1 MIKLLAIDDNKNNLL
16 ALKALLEDLLDD
28 CIVLTS
34 QSAVEG
40 IEMAKKHNPDT
51 IFLDV
56 IMPEMDGY
64 KTCEIL
70 KSDESTE
77 SIPVILLTALMTDTN
92 SKIKGL
98 EAGAEAFLA
107 KPIDTSELIAQARA
121 MIRIKQAE
129 EKLRIK
135 KQSLE
140 HEVISQTKKLDDTN
154 RDYKNILENIGE
166 GIGKLDE
173 KNNFT
178 YINTV
183 GAEIFG
189 YPKKTLLK
197 EKLKNILS
205 KDMYK
210 IVMQQTSMTEPG
222 KSAKFYIKTI
232 TKKGI
237 EKTLYVTAMPE
248 FDNNGNYAGA
258 SGIFRDVTKNLRD
271 EKLLKKQFEL
281 AKISSATNNINL
293 IAKALLEFA
302 IDADDLDSGGVYM
315 RDKMNREFKLVTS
328 AGISDEFLNAVSSFG
343 FSKIQ
348 QQMSETSEMFFC
360 MFNDLPLYKEI
371 KVNEGLKAVGI
382 VPITHN
388 DSLIAILIVASH
400 KFEKIS
406 ENTKQSVNY
415 LAAQLN
421 SAFKRIIVEQENI
434 ANIAKYKSL
443 VEGTKDAILTI
454 RKGIITDC
462 NQALC
467 KMLGYKSKST
477 FIGKSPL
484 NFTTNQII
492 GGINPTKKG
501 IEAIEETL
509 KNNFYEFEWVLKK
522 ANGELL
528 WVEAR
533 LSLFSTGRQRFISV
547 ILRDLSVQREKEE
560 EIRKFKTITDEAH
573 YGCAMTDL
581 KGKLI
586 YLNKAFADMHTYKIE
601 ALLNKNIKILQGNT
615 SNSNLSDLINQILDR
630 GHLESTEIWNSTKD
644 GKQFPALLNGMLIK
658 DENNTPSYISYT
670 IIDIS
675 EIKQYESDIRKAL
688 SKAEESDKLKAAFLA
703 SISHELRTPLNA
715 VIGFSQLLS
724 SDLENEEVDLY
735 SNLIYESGL
744 HLKEIVDDI
753 FYFTMVKSGQEKL
766 NLSKINP
773 SLLIAEVHKLSL
785 EIKENTK
792 KEDINIKLELP
803 EEKPLLISD
812 NLKII
817 HVFKQ
822 LIRNAF
828 KFTKK
833 GTIKIGF
840 EAGNQDYII
849 FFVKDTGIG
858 IPEEKIDII
867 FEFFRQADDALS
879 RQYEGTG
886 MGLALTKK
894 LLEMLNGHIWVE
906 SQVNKGS
913 AFYFKIPLK
922 PQNDEGLTYQ

>member
-16 ALKALLEDLLDD
+16 TLKALLEDLLDN
-28 CIVLTS
+28 CIVLTA
-34 QSAVEG
+34 QSAAEG
-40 IEMAKKHNPDT
+40 IKLAKKNNPDT
-51 IFLDV
+51 IILDV
-56 IMPEMDGY
+56 IMPDLDGFQ
-64 KTCEIL
+64 TCKIL
-70 KSDESTE
+70 KTDKATE
-77 SIPVILLTALMTDTN
+77 SIPVILLTALMTDKA
-92 SKIKGL
+92 SKIRGL
-98 EAGAEAFLA
+98 EAGAEAFIT
-107 KPIDTSELIAQARA
+107 KPIDTSELIAQTRA
-121 MIRIKQAE
+121 MVRIKQAE
-129 EKLRIK
+129 DKLRIK

-140 HEVISQTKKLDDTN
+140 KEIITQSKKLNDTN

-166 GIGKLDE
+166 GIGKLDK

-178 YINTV
+178 YINTI

-189 YPKKTLLK
+189 YPKKTLLH

-210 IVMQQTSMTEPG
+210 TVMEQTSMTESG
-222 KSAKFYIKTI
+222 KSTKFYIKTI
-232 TKKGI
+232 TKKGV
-237 EKTLYVTAMPE
+237 EKTLFVTAMPE
-248 FDNNGNYAGA
+248 FDNEGNYNGA
-258 SGIFRDVTKNLRD
+258 SGIFRDVTKVLRD
-271 EKLLKKQFEL
+271 EQLLSKQFEL
-281 AKISSATNNINL
+281 AKISSATNNIKL

-315 RDKMNREFKLVTS
+315 RDKMNRKFKLAS
-328 AGISDEFLNAVSSFG
+328 SIGISDEFLKAVSSFD

-348 QQMSETSEMFFC
+348 QQAAENKDMFYC

-388 DSLIAILIVASH
+388 DSLVAVLIVASH
-400 KFEKIS
+400 KFKEIS
-406 ENTKQSVNY
+406 NETKQSVNY
-415 LAAQLN
+415 LVAQLN
-421 SAFKRIIVEQENI
+421 SAFKRIIVEQESI

-467 KMLGYKSKST
+467 KMLGYNSKSA

-484 NFTTNQII
+484 NFTINKNI
-492 GGINPTKKG
+492 GGINPTQKAT
-501 IEAIEETL
+501 EAIQETL
-509 KNNFYEFEWVLKK
+509 KNNFYEFEWILKK

-547 ILRDLSVQREKEE
+547 ILRDLSVQREREE

-573 YGCAMTDL
+573 YGCAMTNL
-581 KGKLI
+581 KGKII
-586 YLNKAFADMHTYKIE
+586 YINKAFAEMHAYDIDSLK
-601 ALLNKNIKILQGNT
+601 NKNIKILQGKPPNDYFAEL
-615 SNSNLSDLINQILDR
+615 NKNLLER
-630 GHLESTEIWNSTKD
+630 GYLESTEVWNSSRKGD
-644 GKQFPALLNGMLIK
+644 QFPALLNGMLIK
-658 DENNTPSYISYT
+658 DENNVPSYISYT

-675 EIKQYESDIRKAL
+675 ELKKYESDIKNAL

-715 VIGFSQLLS
+715 VIGFSQILS
-724 SDLENEEVDLY
+724 SNLQHEEVDLY
-735 SNLIYESGL
+735 SKLIYESGL

-766 NLSKINP
+766 NFSDINP
-773 SLLIAEVHKLSL
+773 ALLIAEVHKMALD
-785 EIKENTK
+785 IRENVK
-792 KEDINIKLELP
+792 KEDIKIKLEIP
-803 EEKPLLISD
+803 EEKIVLNSD
-812 NLKII
+812 KIKII

-833 GTIKIGF
+833 GEIKIGF
-840 EAGNQDYII
+840 IDENEDSII
-849 FFVKDTGIG
+849 FFVSDTGIG
-858 IPEEKIDII
+858 IPEEKINII
-867 FEFFRQADDALS
+867 FEFFRQVDDALS

-894 LLEMLNGHIWVE
+894 LLEMLNGNIWVE
-906 SQVNKGS
+906 SKVNNGS
-913 AFYFKIPLK
+913 KFYFKIPLK
-922 PQNDEGLTYQ
+922 PHNEIS

>member
-16 ALKALLEDLLDD
+16 ALKALLEDLLDN
-28 CIVLTS
+28 CIVLTA
-34 QSAVEG
+34 QSAIEG
-40 IEMAKKHNPDT
+40 IEMAKKNNPDT
-51 IFLDV
+51 IILDV
-56 IMPEMDGY
+56 IMPELDGFQ
-64 KTCEIL
+64 TCKIL
-70 KSDESTE
+70 KSDKATE

-98 EAGAEAFLA
+98 EAGAEAFIA
-107 KPIDTSELIAQARA
+107 KPIDTSELIAQTRA

-129 EKLRIK
+129 DKLRIK
-135 KQSLE
+135 KQDLE
-140 HEVISQTKKLDDTN
+140 HKVINQAKKLDDTD

-178 YINTV
+178 YINAR

-189 YPKKTLLK
+189 YPKQTLLK

-210 IVMQQTSMTEPG
+210 TVMQQTSMTKPG

-232 TKKGI
+232 TKKGV
-237 EKTLYVTAMPE
+237 EKTLFVTAMPE
-248 FDNNGNYAGA
+248 FDNEGNYLGA
-258 SGIFRDVTKNLRD
+258 SGIFRDVTKVLRD
-271 EKLLKKQFEL
+271 EKLLSKQFEL
-281 AKISSATNNINL
+281 AKISSATNNIKL

-302 IDADDLDSGGVYM
+302 IDAEDLDSGGVYM
-315 RDKMNREFKLVTS
+315 RDKMNRKFKLVTS
-328 AGISDEFLNAVSSFG
+328 MGISDDFLKAVSSFD

-348 QQMSETSEMFFC
+348 QQMSERKDMFYC

-388 DSLIAILIVASH
+388 DSSIAILIVASH
-400 KFEKIS
+400 KFEEIS
-406 ENTKQSVNY
+406 EDTKQSVNY
-415 LAAQLN
+415 LTAQLN

-467 KMLGYKSKST
+467 IMLGYKSKSA

-484 NFTTNQII
+484 NFTTNEII

-509 KNNFYEFEWVLKK
+509 KNNFYEFEWILKK
-522 ANGELL
+522 SNGELF

-533 LSLFSTGRQRFISV
+533 LSLFSTGNQRFISV
-547 ILRDLSVQREKEE
+547 ILRDLSIQKEREE

-573 YGCAMTDL
+573 YGCAMTNL
-581 KGKLI
+581 EGQLI
-586 YLNKAFADMHTYKIE
+586 YLNKAFADMHSYKIE
-601 ALLNKNIKILQGNT
+601 SLLNKNIKILQGN
-615 SNSNLSDLINQILDR
+615 SPNSNLNELINQLR
-630 GHLESTEIWNSTKD
+630 EKEYLESTEVWNSTKD

-675 EIKQYESDIRKAL
+675 ELKQYELDIREAL

-724 SDLENEEVDLY
+724 SDLEDEEVDLY
-735 SNLIYESGL
+735 SSLIYESGL

-773 SLLIAEVHKLSL
+773 SLLIAEVHKLAL
-785 EIKENTK
+785 DIKDNSK
-792 KEDINIKLELP
+792 KEDINVKLELP
-803 EEKPLLISD
+803 EEKPFLISD

-822 LIRNAF
+822 LIRNAI

-833 GTIKIGF
+833 GEIKIGF
-840 EAGNQDYII
+840 KAENKDSII

-867 FEFFRQADDALS
+867 FEFFRQAYDALS

-894 LLEMLNGHIWVE
+894 LLEMLNGEIWVE
-906 SQVNKGS
+906 SQVNTGS
-913 AFYFKIPLK
+913 SFYFKIPLK
-922 PQNDEGLTYQ
+922 PDNNEEVNYQ